1 MTGVSFHHSF
11 AVLGTL
17 VVFIAGM
24 VLIPCG
30 IWYALIAVFLAAL
43 CLTYAKKIEEEF
55 HSFM

>member
-1 MTGVSFHHSF
+1 
-11 AVLGTL
+11 L
-17 VVFIAGM
+17 VVFVAGM

-43 CLTYAKKIEEEF
+43 CLTYVKKIEEEF